1 MLWQQTLQL
10 EVVSVKTHVCLSSN
24 LFIRMSLGNQ
34 NLLSLLTW
42 CSQKYRSISFIYLFI
57 TSDLTFLSNHF
68 MQSFFFI
75 IFFLELEFIKVFI
88 YLFIYFIFCQMR
100 VLNNFFLFFPCLYS
114 LYKIQCPVSVPY
126 MDMPAAVTILTVV
139 AIHTQE
145 GAWLSS
151 QLSQRLPSQER
162 KVVRRES
169 DLFIY
174 NLIKYGKGKHRKI
187 QNPVISLYN
196 HIYFHEKSSF

>member
-1 MLWQQTLQL
+1 
-10 EVVSVKTHVCLSSN
+10 
-24 LFIRMSLGNQ
+24 
-34 NLLSLLTW
+34 
-42 CSQKYRSISFIYLFI
+42 
-57 TSDLTFLSNHF
+57 
-68 MQSFFFI
+68 
-75 IFFLELEFIKVFI
+75 
-88 YLFIYFIFCQMR
+88 MR
-100 VLNNFFLFFPCLYS
+100 VLNNFSFFFPFLYS
-114 LYKIQCPVSVPY
+114 SYKIQCPVSVPY

-187 QNPVISLYN
+187 WDPVVSLYS
-196 HIYFHEKSSF
+196 HVYFHEKSSF